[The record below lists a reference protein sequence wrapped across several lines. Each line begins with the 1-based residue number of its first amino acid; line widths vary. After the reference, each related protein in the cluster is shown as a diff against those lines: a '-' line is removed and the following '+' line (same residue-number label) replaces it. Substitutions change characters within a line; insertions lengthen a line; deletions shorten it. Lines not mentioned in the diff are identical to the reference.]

1 MSTAKRGLYLVLT
14 LVGSQCATTADTD
27 AQSSSNLVS
36 DGILRAEITQT
47 QQLRHL
53 AEAQQRQI
61 QSLEAQLQALNRDIA
76 QDRERIHVLRAEWSH
91 FNEPDRLRALAGK
104 HLDMIPVH
112 SEQVVERG
120 HGPGLRRVAGEA
132 VLLDILFVALKRR
145 GQAPASPGRMGALL

>member
-14 LVGSQCATTADTD
+14 LVGSQCATTTDTD

-61 QSLEAQLQALNRDIA
+61 QSLEAQLHFSCD
-76 QDRERIHVLRAEWSH
+76 VLWQTDA
-91 FNEPDRLRALAGK
+91 
-104 HLDMIPVH
+104 
-112 SEQVVERG
+112 
-120 HGPGLRRVAGEA
+120 
-132 VLLDILFVALKRR
+132 
-145 GQAPASPGRMGALL
+145 

>member
-1 MSTAKRGLYLVLT
+1 MWVPTAVSSTTTDDGLLVYVCSVCAMSTAKRGLYLVLT

-61 QSLEAQLQALNRDIA
+61 QSLEAQLHFSCD
-76 QDRERIHVLRAEWSH
+76 VLWQTDA
-91 FNEPDRLRALAGK
+91 
-104 HLDMIPVH
+104 
-112 SEQVVERG
+112 
-120 HGPGLRRVAGEA
+120 
-132 VLLDILFVALKRR
+132 
-145 GQAPASPGRMGALL
+145 